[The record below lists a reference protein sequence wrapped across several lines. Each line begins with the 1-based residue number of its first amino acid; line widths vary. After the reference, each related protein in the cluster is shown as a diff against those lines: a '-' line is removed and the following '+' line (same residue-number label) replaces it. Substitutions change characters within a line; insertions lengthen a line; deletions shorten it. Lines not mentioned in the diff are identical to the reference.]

1 METFFSAHEI
11 IDMAVTTEETG
22 YEFYKLAEKNARSDS
37 TRQLFAYLADEEI
50 NHKHIFKG
58 LKDSIEENPQGV
70 PVDWE
75 DVGKYIRAMVDSS
88 IFMGKDK
95 NINLASE
102 SQDDKETIDFAL
114 GFEKDTLLFFY
125 QLKDMIKSGAKDII
139 QKIINEEK
147 EHIRRLTEMKKLV

>member
-75 DVGKYIRAMVDSS
+75 DVGKYIRVMVDSS